1 MAKIEMVMPQMGE
14 GINEGTIIKWHKK
27 EGEKVEKDEIL
38 LEISTDKVDSEIPS
52 PYAGVI
58 SKLVAGEGD
67 TIAVGQVI
75 AQLDGEGGAAESA
88 APSEEKS
95 EPKPEAPAEA
105 ETQSNGGGAAPGI
118 AEMVMP
124 QMGEG
129 IHEGTVIKW
138 HKQEGEK
145 VEKDEI
151 ILEVSTDKVDSEIPS
166 VFSGVVKSILVKE
179 GETVDVGTVVAKIET
194 ADAPVAAVSEQAAT
208 VSAPVKPQAAP
219 QPAVAT
225 SAVTVETK
233 TTNGQRKFYSPLV
246 RNIAKEEGI
255 SHDELSTIE
264 GTGAQGRVTKKD
276 ILNYLDRRSTPTA
289 APAYAAQTQAQPAAP
304 QVQSIA
310 PTDEVEII
318 PMSSMRKSIASHM
331 LASVQTSPHVFMFT
345 EADMTNL
352 VEYRVRNKDIFL
364 QKTGTKLTYMA
375 FFTQACARALRD
387 FPLVNSSL
395 DGSNIVM
402 KKNVNIGIAVA
413 LENSGLIVP
422 VIRNADNL
430 NVVGLAR
437 AINDLAARA
446 RSKKLKPDEVTGGTF
461 SITNM
466 GTFGSL
472 GGFPIINQPQVAILG
487 LGAIQKRPVVIND
500 AIAVRSMVY
509 LTISFDHRL
518 VDGAL
523 AGQFLEKIAFYLTNF
538 DTGTIL

>member
-1 MAKIEMVMPQMGE
+1 MAKIDMVMPQMGE

-27 EGEKVEKDEIL
+27 EGEKVEKDEII

-52 PYAGVI
+52 PHAGIV
-58 SKLVAGEGD
+58 SKLLAGDGD
-67 TIAVGQVI
+67 TIAVGQII
-75 AQLDGEGGAAESA
+75 AHLDGEGTAAESA
-88 APSEEKS
+88 PAEDKS
-95 EPKPEAPAEA
+95 EPNLEAPAEA
-105 ETQSNGGGAAPGI
+105 EAQSNGSSAAPGI
-118 AEMVMP
+118 AEMIMP

-129 IHEGTVIKW
+129 IHEGSIIKW

-166 VFSGVVKSILVKE
+166 TFSGVVKNILVKE
-179 GETVDVGTVVAKIET
+179 GETVEVGTVVAKIET
-194 ADAPVAAVSEQAAT
+194 ADASVSTASVQAVTSPAPATSQAAT
-208 VSAPVKPQAAP
+208 

-225 SAVTVETK
+225 ATVAVESKV
-233 TTNGQRKFYSPLV
+233 TNGQRKFYSPLV
-246 RNIAKEEGI
+246 RKIAKAEGI
-255 SHDELSTIE
+255 SHGELSTID

-276 ILNYLDRRSTPTA
+276 ILNYLDRRSSPSV
-289 APAYAAQTQAQPAAP
+289 APAYTAQSQAQPAAP

-310 PTDEVEII
+310 ATDEVEII
-318 PMSSMRKSIASHM
+318 PMSNMRKSIASHM
-331 LASVQTSPHVFMFT
+331 VASVQTSPHVFMFT
-345 EADMTNL
+345 EADMTGL
-352 VEYRVRNKDIFL
+352 VEYRARNKDNFL
-364 QKTGTKLTYMA
+364 QRTGTKLTYMP

-387 FPLVNSSL
+387 FPLVNSSI
-395 DGSNIVM
+395 DGSNIVR
-402 KKNVNIGIAVA
+402 KRNVNVGIAVA

-422 VIRNADNL
+422 VIKNADNL

-437 AINDLAARA
+437 AINDLAGRA

-487 LGAIQKRPVVIND
+487 VGAIQKRPVVIND
-500 AIAVRSMVY
+500 AIAIRSMVY

-523 AGQFLEKIAFYLTNF
+523 AGQFVEKVAYYLTNF